1 LANTVARFNPAQAT
15 LVDMTLAKASRNWV
29 LVVAAGAIGFAAGI
43 VGYLTFG
50 SQWIVAALT
59 DAPAP
64 VAGAIMA
71 LPFALGAAAVTG
83 LFVNAKRRAQSR
95 LLRAALN
102 NMTQGLCMF
111 DSAARLVLCN
121 ERYLEMYG
129 LRPEHGRAGTP
140 LRDLLTHRAA
150 SGTFSSDPDRYVADC
165 LNQVAE
171 RRTETKTNTIN
182 GRVIT
187 LVSRPMQ
194 NGGWVATHNDVT
206 DQLSVETERD
216 SLRQHEL
223 RRRAADTAISSFRA
237 RVESVLKTV
246 GQSAAAM
253 KSAAQTLLT
262 TSDHTLRRT
271 EGAVHG
277 SNEASVN
284 VETAA
289 AAATE
294 LSASIK
300 EISRQLSQASEV
312 VRGAVADAD
321 ATNDDIAGLARV
333 AQKIGDVVKL
343 IQDIAGQTNLL
354 ALNATIEAARA
365 GDAGRGF
372 AVVASEVKSLAV
384 QTAKATEEITREIQS
399 VQSSTTNAVTA
410 IRDITQRMQDI
421 NHYTSAVAGSVEQ
434 QEAATGEIS
443 HNVASAAAGAKAI
456 VAALDE
462 VAGGVT
468 QTRSSAETMLAATE
482 EVEKATDKLRS
493 EVEEFLG
500 TVAA

>member
-1 LANTVARFNPAQAT
+1 
-15 LVDMTLAKASRNWV
+15 
-29 LVVAAGAIGFAAGI
+29 
-43 VGYLTFG
+43 
-50 SQWIVAALT
+50 
-59 DAPAP
+59 
-64 VAGAIMA
+64 
-71 LPFALGAAAVTG
+71 
-83 LFVNAKRRAQSR
+83 

-111 DSAARLVLCN
+111 DGAARLVLCN
-121 ERYLEMYG
+121 GRYLEMYG
-129 LRPEHGRAGTP
+129 LQPEHSRAGTP
-140 LRDLLTHRAA
+140 LHDLLAHRITA
-150 SGTFSSDPDRYVADC
+150 GTFSGDPDRYVAEC
-165 LNQVAE
+165 LKQVAE
-171 RRTETKTNTIN
+171 NRTATKTNEVK
-182 GRVIT
+182 GRVIM
-187 LVSRPMQ
+187 LVSRPMAG
-194 NGGWVATHNDVT
+194 GGWVATHNDVT
-206 DQLSVETERD
+206 DQLSAEKERD
-216 SLRQHEL
+216 SLRQRED
-223 RRRAADTAISSFRA
+223 RRSVVDAAIASFRA
-237 RVESVLKTV
+237 RVESGLNTV
-246 GQSAAAM
+246 GQSATAM
-253 KSAAQTLLT
+253 KAAASQLLT
-262 TSDHTLRRT
+262 TSDYTLQRT

-277 SNEASVN
+277 SNEASAN

-294 LSASIK
+294 MAASIK
-300 EISRQLSQASEV
+300 EISRQLMQANDV
-312 VRGAVADAD
+312 VRSAVADAG
-321 ATNDDIAGLARV
+321 ATNEDISGLARV

-399 VQSSTTNAVTA
+399 VQNSTTSAVAA

-443 HNVASAAAGAKAI
+443 HNVTSAAAGAKAI

-468 QTRSSAETMLAATE
+468 QTRSSAETMLAASE
-482 EVEKATDKLRS
+482 EVERATAKLRN
-493 EVEEFLG
+493 EVEDFLA

>member
-1 LANTVARFNPAQAT
+1 MPVGPMLS
-15 LVDMTLAKASRNWV
+15 KASRNWG
-29 LVVAAGAIGFAAGI
+29 LVILAGAGGI
-43 VGYLTFG
+43 VAGLVGYFAIG
-50 SQWIVAALT
+50 SDWIVGLLT
-59 DAPAP
+59 DASPA
-64 VAGAIMA
+64 VAGGIMA
-71 LPFALGAAAVTG
+71 LPFGLGAAALAG
-83 LFVNAKRRAQSR
+83 LFVNAQRRAQSR

-111 DSAARLVLCN
+111 DSTARLVLCN
-121 ERYLEMYG
+121 DRYLAMYG
-129 LRPEHGRAGTP
+129 LRPELGRAGTP
-140 LRDLLTHRAA
+140 LRDLLACRAA
-150 SGTFSSDPDRYVADC
+150 AGTFSGDASRYVADC
-165 LNQVAE
+165 LKQVADG
-171 RRTETKTNTIN
+171 RTETKINQVN
-182 GRVIT
+182 GRTIT
-187 LVSRPMQ
+187 LVSRPMPG
-194 NGGWVATHNDVT
+194 GGWVATHNDVT
-206 DQLSVETERD
+206 DQIAAETERD
-216 SLRQHEL
+216 SLRQREE
-223 RRRAADTAISSFRA
+223 RRHVIDIAIVSFRA
-237 RVESVLKTV
+237 RVESVLNTV

-253 KSAAQTLLT
+253 KTAAKTLLT

-277 SNEASVN
+277 SNEASAN

-289 AAATE
+289 AAAAE

-300 EISRQLSQASEV
+300 EISRQLVQANDV
-312 VRGAVADAD
+312 VRSAVADAGT
-321 ATNDDIAGLARV
+321 TNDDIAALARV

-384 QTAKATEEITREIQS
+384 QTAKATEEITSEIQS
-399 VQSSTTNAVTA
+399 VQNSTSDAVAA
-410 IRDITQRMQDI
+410 IRVITQRMHDI
-421 NHYTSAVAGSVEQ
+421 NEYTSAVAGSVEQ

-443 HNVASAAAGAKAI
+443 HNVASAAVGAKAI

-468 QTRSSAETMLAATE
+468 QTRSSAETMLAASE
-482 EVEKATDKLRS
+482 EVEHATAKLRR

>member
-1 LANTVARFNPAQAT
+1 MHFSARLGRANRHWGLAV
-15 LVDMTLAKASRNWV
+15 LAGF
-29 LVVAAGAIGFAAGI
+29 LGFAAGLA
-43 VGYLTFG
+43 VFASCGTG
-50 SQWIVAALT
+50 AVVRALNE
-59 DAPAP
+59 APQP
-64 VAGAIMA
+64 MTCAILA
-71 LPFALGAAAVTG
+71 LPVGLGAAALAGFFVT
-83 LFVNAKRRAQSR
+83 AQRRAQAR

-111 DSAARLVLCN
+111 DNAGRLILCN
-121 ERYLEMYG
+121 ERYVELYG
-129 LRPEHGRAGTP
+129 LRADQAQPGTP
-140 LRDLLTHRAA
+140 LRDLLLRRSKA
-150 SGTFSSDPDRYVADC
+150 GTFIGDPDRYVAEC
-165 LNQVAE
+165 LKRLAE
-171 RRTETKTNTIN
+171 QRTETKTNQVN

-187 LVSRPMQ
+187 LVSRPLRS
-194 NGGWVATHNDVT
+194 GGWLATHTDVT
-206 DQLSVETERD
+206 DQLKAETERD
-216 SLRQHEL
+216 SLRRRDD
-223 RRRAADTAISSFRA
+223 RRRKSDVAISAFRL
-237 RVESVLKTV
+237 RVETVLKTV
-246 GQSAAAM
+246 GQSATAM
-253 KSAAQTLLT
+253 KAAAKTLLA
-262 TSDHTLRRT
+262 TSDYTLQRT
-271 EGAVHG
+271 EGALHG
-277 SNEASVN
+277 SNEASIN

-289 AAATE
+289 TAATQ
-294 LSASIK
+294 LSGSIK
-300 EISRQLSQASEV
+300 EISRQLTQANEV
-312 VRGAVADAD
+312 VQKAAADAG
-321 ATNDDIAGLARV
+321 ATNEDISALARV

-384 QTAKATEEITREIQS
+384 QTAKATEEITREILS
-399 VQSSTTNAVTA
+399 VQSSVAAAVSA

-421 NHYTSAVAGSVEQ
+421 NQYTSAVAGSVEQ

-468 QTRSSAETMLAATE
+468 QTRSSAKTMLAASE
-482 EVEKATDKLRS
+482 EVENATAKLRS

>member
-1 LANTVARFNPAQAT
+1 MRVGHILGK
-15 LVDMTLAKASRNWV
+15 MSRNWGLV
-29 LVVAAGAIGFAAGI
+29 LLAGGTGFAAAF
-43 VGYLTFG
+43 LALFAFG
-50 SQWIVAALT
+50 TDWIVAMLRE
-59 DAPAP
+59 APAP
-64 VAGAIMA
+64 VADAVLA
-71 LPFALGAAAVTG
+71 LPFALVAAAVAA
-83 LFVNAKRRAQSR
+83 LFANSRRRAQSR
-95 LLRAALN
+95 LLRSALN

-111 DSAARLVLCN
+111 DAQARLVLCN

-140 LRDLLTHRAA
+140 LRDLLMHRTA
-150 SGTFSSDPDRYVADC
+150 SGTFSGDAEHYVADC
-165 LNQVAE
+165 LRQVAE
-171 RRTETKTNTIN
+171 GRTETKTNSVA

-187 LVSRPMQ
+187 LVSRPTR
-194 NGGWVATHNDVT
+194 NGGWVATHSDVT
-206 DQLSVETERD
+206 DQLSAEKERD
-216 SLRQHEL
+216 SLRQRDD
-223 RRRAADTAISSFRA
+223 RRRAVDAAISSFRA
-237 RVESVLKTV
+237 RVESVLNSV

-253 KSAAQTLLT
+253 KAAAKTLLT
-262 TSDHTLRRT
+262 ASDNTLQRT

-289 AAATE
+289 AAAAE

-300 EISRQLSQASEV
+300 EISRQLMQANEV
-312 VRGAVADAD
+312 VRGAVADAGS
-321 ATNDDIAGLARV
+321 TNDDIAALARV
-333 AQKIGDVVKL
+333 AGKIGDVVKL

-384 QTAKATEEITREIQS
+384 QTAKATEEITREILS
-399 VQSSTTNAVTA
+399 VQSSTTNAVAA
-410 IRDITQRMQDI
+410 IRDITARMQDI
-421 NHYTSAVAGSVEQ
+421 SHYTSAVAGSVEQ

-443 HNVASAAAGAKAI
+443 HNVASAADGAKSI
-456 VAALDE
+456 VAALDA
-462 VAGGVT
+462 VAGSVT
-468 QTRSSAETMLAATE
+468 QTRSSAQTMLAATE
-482 EVEKATDKLRS
+482 EVENATAKLRS